1 MKYFKILIEDM
12 LSLIFLLD
20 LSLVFISLHI
30 LKKTYFHI
38 LNPFLFFL
46 IYHIVF
52 VSIRIFSWLCLKDSP
67 LNYLPINVE
76 YSEVELIKAFILEIF
91 SLSIF
96 LIVYVLFFHIFNK
109 NKYVKYNIRSINLG
123 IKLMVLITGY
133 FFVLFSNIFGFQFFS
148 FDSENSIIGSL
159 INSIQNWFILVLIII
174 YFVDNE
180 KNKFLLYAVFLAIII
195 QALQGFGRWRL
206 MVDLLFFASLF
217 WVKRGI
223 NFPKITFFKGC
234 VIVICILIFSQLKYI
249 GLLIF
254 ALDSNVNLPSLSEFL
269 SFSDSKPFIF
279 NLGDLYIID
288 HQAALIKSIDVSSF
302 KFGHTYLTNF
312 EIFLPKYLFPNKHSV
327 NFWLQEI
334 PLNSQLFKIN
344 GGIPTLVGESYV
356 NFGFLG
362 PLFLITPFAILS
374 TFLFFRLRFSISC
387 RIISY
392 DLIFYLSFYLSF
404 FQILRDGFSS
414 VFNFIIFAFFPL
426 LFFKYLNIKI
436 LYKKIETTQ

>member
-1 MKYFKILIEDM
+1 M
-12 LSLIFLLD
+12 LSFIFFLD
-20 LSLVFISLHI
+20 LTLVFFSFYI

-38 LNPFLFFL
+38 LNPFFYFL
-46 IYHIVF
+46 IYHVVF

-96 LIVYVLFFHIFNK
+96 LIVYVLLSQLFNK
-109 NKYVKYNIRSINLG
+109 NKSVKYNIRSINLG
-123 IKLMVLITGY
+123 IKLMAFITGY
-133 FFVLFSNIFGFQFFS
+133 LFVLFSNIFGFQFFS

-159 INSIQNWFILVLIII
+159 INSIQNWFILVLVLI
-174 YFVDNE
+174 YFVNNE
-180 KNKFLLYAVFLAIII
+180 KSKFLLYVIFSAIII
-195 QALQGFGRWRL
+195 QAFQGFGRWRL

-217 WVKRGI
+217 WVKKGI
-223 NFPKITFFKGC
+223 KFPKISILKGF

-249 GLLIF
+249 GLLFF
-254 ALDSNVNLPSLSEFL
+254 ALDSNLNLPSLSEFL
-269 SFSDSKPFIF
+269 SFSDSKPIIF

-288 HQAALIKSIDVSSF
+288 HQAALIKAIDVSSF
-302 KFGHTYLTNF
+302 KFGNTYLTNF
-312 EIFLPKYLFPNKHSV
+312 EIFLPKYLFPNKNPV
-327 NFWLQEI
+327 NYWLQEI

-344 GGIPTLVGESYV
+344 GGIPTLVGESYA

-362 PLFLITPFAILS
+362 PLFVITPIAILS
-374 TFLFFRLRFSISC
+374 IYSFMRLRFSISR

-404 FQILRDGFSS
+404 FQILRDGFSY

-426 LFFKYLNIKI
+426 LFFKYINIKI
-436 LYKKIETTQ
+436 LNKKFETT

>member
-1 MKYFKILIEDM
+1 M
-12 LSLIFLLD
+12 LSFIFFLD
-20 LSLVFISLHI
+20 LSLVFFSFYI

-38 LNPFLFFL
+38 LNPFFYFL
-46 IYHIVF
+46 IYHVIF

-96 LIVYVLFFHIFNK
+96 LIVYVLLSQLFNK
-109 NKYVKYNIRSINLG
+109 NKSVKYNIRSINLG
-123 IKLMVLITGY
+123 IKLMAFITGY
-133 FFVLFSNIFGFQFFS
+133 LFVLFSNIFGFQFFS

-159 INSIQNWFILVLIII
+159 INSIQNWFILVLILI
-174 YFVDNE
+174 YFVNNE
-180 KNKFLLYAVFLAIII
+180 KSKLLLYVIFSAIII
-195 QALQGFGRWRL
+195 QAFQGFGRWRL
-206 MVDLLFFASLF
+206 MVDLLFFVSLF
-217 WVKRGI
+217 WVKNGI
-223 NFPKITFFKGC
+223 KFPKISILKGF

-249 GLLIF
+249 GLLFF
-254 ALDSNVNLPSLSEFL
+254 ALDSNLNLPSLSEFL
-269 SFSDSKPFIF
+269 SFSDSKPIIF

-288 HQAALIKSIDVSSF
+288 HQAALIKAIDVSSF
-302 KFGHTYLTNF
+302 KFGNTYLTNF
-312 EIFLPKYLFPNKHSV
+312 EIFLPKYLFPNKNSV
-327 NFWLQEI
+327 NYWLQEI

-344 GGIPTLVGESYV
+344 GGIPTLVGESYA

-362 PLFLITPFAILS
+362 PLFVITPIAILS
-374 TFLFFRLRFSISC
+374 IYLFMRLRFSISR

-426 LFFKYLNIKI
+426 LFFKYINIKI
-436 LYKKIETTQ
+436 LNNKVETT